1 MSRRRTRPA
10 FAIALAAMALF
21 PAAAAASPPDLDCQL
36 GFDALKFYAQSLPGA
51 EKAHEGGFD
60 IVTLAEPEKWKAY
73 IYITTPA
80 HAAHPA
86 IVQRTRRKQVT
97 EVWTADSKGCGF
109 GKSDQFTILMDDMK
123 SGDTELTNASRVEV
137 EKRKQSKPLLAP

>member
-1 MSRRRTRPA
+1 MSGRRHPT
-10 FAIALAAMALF
+10 ALALAGAFLL
-21 PAAAAASPPDLDCQL
+21 PAAALADPPNLDCDL
-36 GFDALKFYAQSLPGA
+36 GFEPLRFYAQSLPGA
-51 EKAHEGGFD
+51 VTGHDGGFD
-60 IVTLAEPEKWKAY
+60 TVTVSEPGTWSAH
-73 IYITTPA
+73 IYITTPE

-109 GKSDQFTILMDDMK
+109 GRSDQFTILMNDMK

-137 EKRKQSKPLLAP
+137 EERKKSASPLGP

>member
-1 MSRRRTRPA
+1 MSRQRTRLTLA
-10 FAIALAAMALF
+10 FAALF
-21 PAAAAASPPDLDCQL
+21 PATAAANPPDLDCQL
-36 GFDALKFYAQSLPGA
+36 GFEALSFYAQSLPGA
-51 EKAHEGGFD
+51 EKGHEGGFD

-73 IYITTPA
+73 IYITTPE

-109 GKSDQFTILMDDMK
+109 GKTEQFTILMNDMK

-137 EKRKQSKPLLAP
+137 EKTKQSKPLLVP